1 MKTPIACLAS
11 LVFCSAPVFAS
22 ETDSDSQS
30 SNPIDSQAVA
40 TSLSQQ
46 KAEEEKP
53 VLNVNTTFR
62 YDYLNTSIDGEQDN
76 ANTGFKG
83 RYLQLNISGQVADGL
98 TYSWRQNL
106 NKLNKDASFFNSTDW
121 LYLNYAVDGWNLQAG
136 KLINAIG
143 GYEYDR
149 NPADVFGP
157 SMFWYNIPCFNWGAS
172 VGYNFTDSDLVTMQ
186 VTQSPF
192 FTTDDRNLYAYNA
205 MWTGNHGVW
214 KTLYSANLNEY
225 LPGKYISY
233 LSLGNRLDID
243 NVDIE
248 FDFVNRAAN
257 HQAFFLKDYSAICE
271 IGWKFQPA
279 WRVFGKMTYDTNK
292 SGNFADF
299 TVPDGTEMFTSGGGI
314 FYTPLSGK
322 YGSVRF
328 HATAFY
334 TWGDKPDSADYMAK
348 NSLIFSAGMTWR
360 INFLNIR

>member
-1 MKTPIACLAS
+1 M
-11 LVFCSAPVFAS
+11 
-22 ETDSDSQS
+22 
-30 SNPIDSQAVA
+30 
-40 TSLSQQ
+40 
-46 KAEEEKP
+46 
-53 VLNVNTTFR
+53 
-62 YDYLNTSIDGEQDN
+62 
-76 ANTGFKG
+76 
-83 RYLQLNISGQVADGL
+83 
-98 TYSWRQNL
+98 
-106 NKLNKDASFFNSTDW
+106 
-121 LYLNYAVDGWNLQAG
+121 DGWNLQAG

-172 VGYNFTDSDLVTMQ
+172 VGYNFTDSDLLTLQ

-192 FTTDDRNLYAYNA
+192 FTLDDRNLYAYNA
-205 MWTGNHGVW
+205 MWTGNHGAW

-233 LSLGNRLDID
+233 LSLGNRIDID

-248 FDFVNRAAN
+248 FDFVNRATN

-292 SGNFADF
+292 SGNSADF
-299 TVPDGTEMFTSGGGI
+299 TVSDGTEMFTSGGGI
-314 FYTPLSGK
+314 FYIPLSGK

-334 TWGDKPDSADYMAK
+334 TWGNKPDSADYMAK

-360 INFLNIR
+360 INFMNIR